1 MITTKAELL
10 EEFDRVVENYDDV
23 ILFYLQEYKH
33 IMPYDDIA
41 TYLVEA
47 FQNRV
52 WTFASELL
60 NREEEEEENEI

>member
-10 EEFDRVVENYDDV
+10 KEFDRVVENYDDN

-33 IMPYDDIA
+33 IMPIDDIA
-41 TYLVEA
+41 TYFVEA

-52 WTFASELL
+52 WTFASELM
-60 NREEEEEENEI
+60 NREEEEEE